1 LRLDPRTQLLY
12 DERNLFINGEALA
25 WPDRGGAVLKRIAD
39 LRRLAADEIGDGA
52 WPWLYRWYCD
62 GFLHIG

>member
-1 LRLDPRTQLLY
+1 M
-12 DERNLFINGEALA
+12 
-25 WPDRGGAVLKRIAD
+25 LKRIAD
-39 LRRLAADEIGDGA
+39 LRRLAAGEIGDGA